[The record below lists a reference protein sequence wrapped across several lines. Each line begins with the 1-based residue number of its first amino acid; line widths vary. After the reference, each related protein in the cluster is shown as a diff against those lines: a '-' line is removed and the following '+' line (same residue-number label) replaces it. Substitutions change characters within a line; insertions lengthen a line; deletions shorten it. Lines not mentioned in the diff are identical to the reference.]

1 MKKMYNA
8 IQNYLEAIGFM
19 TPIKVLTEK
28 QLRNTVTH

>member
-1 MKKMYNA
+1 MKKFYTA